1 MALLR
6 LLSSFNN
13 CRPILRRVYNVHAET
28 PSAFGRTKAAS
39 AVLLLGLLLLLT
51 PASCAFAQINTGDIA
66 GTVTDPTGAIVEGA
80 AVVAT
85 NQNTQQRFSAVTNG
99 AGQYLLTGLLPGF
112 YKLTADMQGFKQAV
126 ADPISLHLNE
136 HLRQDFSLQLG
147 DARESVIVQVPSG
160 LIQSESAEI
169 KDVIANQ
176 QVADL
181 PLKDREFLQLTLLSE
196 GVVNPPGGTRGDS
209 LQQTGILINVLGQRT
224 GHNLFLV
231 DGVSVTDEYFNN
243 VALSPSPDDTAEF
256 MIDKTNYGAEFGGK
270 SGGVINLSTK
280 SGTDHL
286 HGSAYEFVRNDIF
299 DAKNFFDLPGPAP
312 AFREN
317 QFGAAVGGPV
327 VKDRAFFFVNYD
339 GQRTR
344 KSLTDLF
351 SVPAR
356 AERSGNFAGV
366 AAIVD
371 PLTHQPVP
379 GNNIANDPALR
390 LDPAALALLAKL
402 PSPTPGLAGQN
413 NLLSTQEETYD
424 NNQYNARLDFR
435 LSDRDNSFLRG
446 SVFDA
451 NELDPFGSS
460 VLNEALLP
468 GFGRT
473 LRTHSVNLAASETHA
488 FSANVV
494 NEFRFGWLRV
504 SGGQGDPNAGSL
516 FSSQYGL
523 QGVTTNPADMGYP
536 QISLSNAFSTIGS
549 PAGFTSRVDRDFEF
563 FDNVL
568 IHRGTHSL
576 QFGVY
581 FFHLAFNPSF
591 PDDARGIYTYSGSYT
606 GNPLADF
613 LLGYPSQAQVGLG
626 TGTENATTNW
636 AHVYAE
642 DRWQIKPNLTADV
655 GLRYEYNGNLVA
667 APNQTS
673 NIDLFSPV
681 GPAFVVA
688 GNPTSLPPAASAL
701 ASLSPLPIVSASNV
715 GWDNSL
721 LTPRYLRF
729 SPRLGLAWRIP
740 GSHEM
745 VVRAG
750 FGIYTNQAAYSVLQ
764 NLAENMPFFLVKT
777 VNNSIATTALTTE
790 NILGQNPTGA
800 VGADSVN
807 HEYQIEYNEV
817 WNLAIQRAITPN
829 MTVGAEYVGSRTVHA
844 DSSTDVNVPSP
855 GPGAIQPRR
864 PYPQLAPF
872 TTIRWDGW
880 ATFNALTL
888 KITRRFASGLSFDA
902 DYTLSK
908 SLDDASDTGTT
919 NAEYNL
925 PQNPYAPG
933 LESALSSF
941 DHRHRFTANAVYD
954 LPFARGSAGWLHR
967 AIGDWRA
974 SAIVMIQSGAPF
986 TANLSA
992 AQDVANIGLI
1002 GGNNLE
1008 RPDLIA
1014 NPNAAPRTPAEWF
1027 NTSAFALPAPF
1038 SFGNAGRN
1046 IVTGPDLA
1054 NLDLSLQKGWNIRE
1068 NQTIQFRCDTFNTFN
1083 HPNFN
1088 LPGRIFGASN
1098 FGVITSAQDARE
1110 LQFALRWLF

>member
-1 MALLR
+1 MGWIKR
-6 LLSSFNN
+6 
-13 CRPILRRVYNVHAET
+13 
-28 PSAFGRTKAAS
+28 AS
-39 AVLLLGLLLLLT
+39 AVLLLLGLLLVGV
-51 PASCAFAQINTGDIA
+51 PRASAQMNTGDIT
-66 GTVTDPTGAIVEGA
+66 GTVSDPTAAIIEGA
-80 AVVAT
+80 EVVAV
-85 NQNTQQRFSAVTNG
+85 NVDTQQRFTAITNG
-99 AGQYLLTGLLPGF
+99 AGQYFLTGLPPNT
-112 YKLTADMQGFKQAV
+112 YKLTANAQGFRQAL
-126 ADPISLHLNE
+126 ADNISLHLNE

-147 DARESVIVQVPSG
+147 DARESVIVQAVPS
-160 LIQSESAEI
+160 LVQTESVEI
-169 KDVIANQ
+169 KDVIQNE

-209 LQQTGILINVLGQRT
+209 LQQTGTLINVLGQRT

-243 VALSPSPDDTAEF
+243 VVLSPSPDDTAEF

-270 SGGVINLSTK
+270 SGGVINIVTK

-286 HGSAYEFVRNDIF
+286 HGSAYEFVRNNIF

-317 QFGAAVGGPV
+317 QFGAAVGGPI
-327 VKDRAFFFVNYD
+327 VKNRAFFFVNYD

-344 KSLTDLF
+344 QSLADLF
-351 SVPAR
+351 SVPTM

-366 AAIVD
+366 AAISD
-371 PLTHQPVP
+371 PITHAPIP
-379 GNNIANDPALR
+379 GNNIANDPSLR

-402 PSPTPGLAGQN
+402 PPPTPGLAGRN
-413 NLLSTQEETYD
+413 NLLSVQGQTYD

-473 LRTHSVNLAASETHA
+473 LRTHSVSLAASETHT
-488 FSANVV
+488 FSPNVV

-504 SGGQGDPNAGSL
+504 SGGQGDPNAGNP
-516 FSSQYGL
+516 FASQYGL
-523 QGVTTNPADMGYP
+523 QGVTRNPADIGYP
-536 QISLSNAFSTIGS
+536 QVSLSNAFSTIGS
-549 PAGFTSRVDRDFEF
+549 AAGFTSRVDRDFEF

-568 IHRGTHSL
+568 VHRGTHSL
-576 QFGVY
+576 QFGAY
-581 FFHLAFNPSF
+581 FFHLGFNPAF
-591 PDDARGIYTYSGSYT
+591 PNDARGVYTYSGSYT

-613 LLGYPSQAQVGLG
+613 LLCYPSQGQLG
-626 TGTENATTNW
+626 IGRGTENATTNW
-636 AHVYAE
+636 AHFYAE
-642 DRWQIKPNLTADV
+642 DRWQIKPNLTIDA

-667 APNQTS
+667 QANQTS
-673 NIDLFSPV
+673 NIDLSAAG

-688 GNPTSLPPAASAL
+688 GNPTSLPPATSGL
-701 ASLSPLPIVSASNV
+701 ASVSPLPIVSASSV
-715 GWDNSL
+715 GWNNSL

-777 VNNSIATTALTTE
+777 VNNSAVTPALTTE
-790 NILGQNPTGA
+790 NILAQNPTGA
-800 VGADSVN
+800 VGANSVN
-807 HEYQIEYNEV
+807 HDYQIEYNEV
-817 WNLAIQRAITPN
+817 WNLTVQRVVTPN
-829 MTVGAEYVGSRTVHA
+829 TTVEAEYVGSRTVHA
-844 DSSTDVNVPSP
+844 DSSTDLNVPLP
-855 GPGAIQPRR
+855 GPGGIQARR
-864 PYPQLAPF
+864 PYPELAPF

-925 PQNPYAPG
+925 PQDPYAPS

-941 DHRHRFTANAVYD
+941 DHRNRFTANTVYD
-954 LPFARGSAGWLHR
+954 FPFARGSTGWLHH
-967 AIGDWRA
+967 AFGEWRG
-974 SAIVMIQSGAPF
+974 SAILMIQSGAPF
-986 TANLSA
+986 TVNLSA

-1008 RPDLIA
+1008 RPNLIA
-1014 NPNAAPRTPAEWF
+1014 NPNNGPHTPSEWF
-1027 NTSAFALPAPF
+1027 DTSAFALPEQF

-1046 IVTGPDLA
+1046 VVIGPGLA
-1054 NLDLSLQKGWNIRE
+1054 NLDLSLQKNWNIRE
-1068 NQTIQFRCDTFNTFN
+1068 HQTLQFRCDAFNALN
-1083 HPNFN
+1083 HPTFN
-1088 LPGRIFGASN
+1088 LPGRIFGAAN

-1110 LQFALRWLF
+1110 FQLALRWLF